1 MKLLRAQFSNFRLLR
16 DLDIQ
21 FSTSPERPLT
31 VVRAANE
38 SGKTT
43 MLNALQ
49 WGLYGDPALPNGGEG
64 MRLHPIDWD
73 AGRDGRRV
81 PIMVTIE
88 FEVTSVRR
96 TPAGFKETRRRYRLV
111 RSTHEDVDQDRFS
124 RAQSSV
130 RLFAITETGDTPLQ
144 SPEAIIADELPTEL
158 RDVFFTDGDR
168 ALSFIEAD
176 VAVSTKRDRVQRAI
190 RSLLGLGVIK
200 DAMRH
205 VEKTAGEINKA
216 ARKLGG
222 TDELGSIAARLE
234 EIETD
239 RDRLDGELTEA
250 HSSHANLDGQIA
262 DIDRRI
268 ASALAKGDRE
278 KLANDIDATR
288 KEIGKIDTQLDGA
301 VKEHAALFRGIELAR
316 GVLGAA
322 LAPAYQKLDA
332 LYDRKEI
339 PSATIPVL
347 EDRLDIGSCIC
358 GESLSDSDPKGAKR
372 RAHVCEL
379 IEKSQRADD
388 IQKMVTA
395 LYFGSKALEPPAD
408 GEGGAFGEAYRGV
421 VEKRDG
427 LQDLRDDTGRKLRAL
442 ELQIDDMPD
451 ADVASLRKARREFE
465 NQKDRVKFREGQID
479 TQLAGLV
486 AEHGGLKERRDSLL
500 REQTKGARILAE
512 LEVATDVSGV
522 LKRAFDRIT
531 DEELVKVSDLMNE
544 IFLDMI
550 GADAAQGALIQR
562 AEVSREF
569 DILVFGPNGRKLDP
583 DRDLNG
589 ASRRALTLAFI
600 LALTRVSEV
609 EAPNVI
615 DTPLGMMS
623 GFVKRSVLRKAASLS
638 SQLVLFL
645 THSEIEGCEAILDEM
660 AGEVMTL
667 TNPAHFPRMLV
678 NDPGDGARK
687 VIRCDCNHRSHCH
700 ICERIDDESPALVD
714 GGDAYV

>member
-16 DLDIQ
+16 DLDIS

-49 WGLYGDPALPNGGEG
+49 WGLYGDAALPNGGEG

-73 AGRDGRRV
+73 AATSGRRV
-81 PIMVTIE
+81 PIIVTIE

-96 TPAGFKETRRRYRLV
+96 TPTGFKETKKTYRLV
-111 RSTHEDVDQDRFS
+111 RSTHEDVDGERFS
-124 RAQSSV
+124 RAPSAV
-130 RLFAITETGDTPLQ
+130 RLFAVTETGDAPLQ
-144 SPEAIIADELPTEL
+144 APEAIIADELPTEL

-205 VEKTAGEINKA
+205 VEKAAVDINKA

-222 TDELGSIAARLE
+222 SDELGSIAARLE
-234 EIETD
+234 EIDAD
-239 RDRLDGELTEA
+239 RDRLDADLIDTR
-250 HSSHANLDGQIA
+250 SSHANLDGQIA
-262 DIDRRI
+262 DIDRRV
-268 ASALAKGDRE
+268 AAALSKGDRE
-278 KLANDIDATR
+278 KLSLDLDAAR
-288 KEIGKIDTQLDGA
+288 KEIGKIDVQLDAA
-301 VKEHAALFRGIELAR
+301 VKEHAGLFRGIELAR
-316 GVLGAA
+316 GVLGPA
-322 LAPAYQKLDA
+322 LAPAYQKLDS

-358 GESLSDSDPKGAKR
+358 GESLSDVDQAGAKR
-372 RAHVCEL
+372 RAHICAL
-379 IEKSQRADD
+379 IEKSQQADD

-395 LYFGSKALEPPAD
+395 LYFGAKALEPPAD
-408 GEGGAFGEAYRGV
+408 GGAFREAYRV
-421 VEKRDG
+421 AVEKRDG
-427 LQDLRDDTGRKLRAL
+427 LQEMRDETGRKLRAL
-442 ELQIDDMPD
+442 ELQIDDLPD
-451 ADVASLRKARREFE
+451 TDVANLRKARREFE
-465 NQKDRVKFREGQID
+465 NQKDRVKFREGQVV
-479 TQLAGLV
+479 TQLAGLT
-486 AEHGGLKERRDSLL
+486 AERSGLVDRRDSLL
-500 REQTKGARILAE
+500 REQSKGARILAE
-512 LEVATDVSGV
+512 LEVATDISGV

-550 GADAAQGALIQR
+550 GADPLQGALIWR

-569 DILVFGPNGRKLDP
+569 DILVFGPSERKLDP

-600 LALTRVSEV
+600 LALTKVSEV

-623 GFVKRSVLRKAASLS
+623 GFVKRSVLRKAATLS
-638 SQLVLFL
+638 SQLILFL

-660 AGEVMTL
+660 AGEVITL
-667 TNPAHFPRMLV
+667 TNPAHYPRMLV
-678 NDPGDGARK
+678 NNPGDIARQ
-687 VIRCDCNHRSHCH
+687 VVRCDCDHRSHCA
-700 ICERIDDESPALVD
+700 ICERVDDENPVLV
-714 GGDAYV
+714 A